1 MSSVEPTRIGAEPQS
16 IVAMN
21 EKSAGFGSGL
31 AAAGPASAS
40 ATAAASTAMEI
51 RRMSESFRFGLGLD
65 IGARLSARHPPGRT
79 LALVLLVELLDDLAV
94 ARAHAA
100 VEADV
105 HAVVARPT
113 VDDDR

>member
-1 MSSVEPTRIGAEPQS
+1 MSSVEPTCIGPEPQS

-40 ATAAASTAMEI
+40 ATAAVSTAVVI

-65 IGARLSARHPPGRT
+65 IGARLSARHPAWTDVG
-79 LALVLLVELLDDLAV
+79 LVVLLVELLDDLAV

-105 HAVVARPT
+105 HAVV
-113 VDDDR
+113 